1 MEENIMLSK
10 NYGCDIMDTLIENDQ
25 KSRLS
30 NILFTHNIPK
40 DLRCR
45 MIDWMIEVIG
55 AFKFSEESFFTTV
68 RLMDTF
74 FMKTSKSH

>member
-1 MEENIMLSK
+1 MMLSK

-30 NILFTHNIPK
+30 NILYSHNIAK

-45 MIDWMIEVIG
+45 MIDWMI
-55 AFKFSEESFFTTV
+55 
-68 RLMDTF
+68 
-74 FMKTSKSH
+74 

>member
-1 MEENIMLSK
+1 MIARD
-10 NYGCDIMDTLIENDQ
+10 YACDIMDTLLESDQ

-45 MIDWMIEVIG
+45 MIDWMI
-55 AFKFSEESFFTTV
+55 
-68 RLMDTF
+68 
-74 FMKTSKSH
+74 

>member
-1 MEENIMLSK
+1 MPKEALSTNIESPKIEIMSMSHVFKKEENNMIGK
-10 NYGCDIMDTLIENDQ
+10 NYSCDIMDTLLQNDH

-45 MIDWMIEVIG
+45 MIDWMI
-55 AFKFSEESFFTTV
+55 
-68 RLMDTF
+68 
-74 FMKTSKSH
+74 